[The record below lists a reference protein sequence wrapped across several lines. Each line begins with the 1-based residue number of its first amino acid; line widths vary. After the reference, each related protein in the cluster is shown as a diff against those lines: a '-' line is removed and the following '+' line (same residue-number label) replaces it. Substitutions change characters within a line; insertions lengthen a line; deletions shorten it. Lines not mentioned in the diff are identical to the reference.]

1 MPNFTSLEKSPTR
14 LAGVDKRLINGK
26 GLENRGRYFIRS
38 PGCFKFDDVQTR
50 GNLYRKRTGTPRVRT
65 PVRKDQ
71 TFGRTESSFRW
82 MADRIL
88 RVKLYVDRKNSQTTK
103 ERNLEEIYDT
113 RGDAGAGSGRG
124 RSPRPGGPQQ
134 QRLRGPFRRRALRG

>member
-50 GNLYRKRTGTPRVRT
+50 GNLYRERTGTPRVRT
-65 PVRKDQ
+65 PACKDQ

-88 RVKLYVDRKNSQTTK
+88 RVKLYVVRKNSQTTK
-103 ERNLEEIYDT
+103 ERHLEEIDNN
-113 RGDAGAGSGRG
+113 RSDAGAGSGRG
-124 RSPRPGGPQQ
+124 RGPRLGG
-134 QRLRGPFRRRALRG
+134 QRQLR